1 MNTVVVAV
9 VVLFY
14 IQKPGLDW
22 VLFPFYAVA
31 AMGIG
36 CGCGI
41 VMQILPWPTRGSKE
55 LLEALGAAPQ
65 PHPVLIHRWC
75 HSRAYFSMGRTT
87 HTHTHTGLSLN
98 AASRGVQCAIGHFTA
113 NEKHDVERL
122 YLSEKAQ
129 LMTQKIVENIAIAK
143 AVCLRRTATVRVS
156 SRKLTKAFFTRAM
169 TTCSDMKMRSGSM
182 PSCPIPGSSSTSRRS
197 RP

>member
-14 IQKPGLDW
+14 IQIPGLDW

-36 CGCGI
+36 CGCGV

-65 PHPVLIHRWC
+65 SHLVLIHIVLSLTRKLFC
-75 HSRAYFSMGRTT
+75 GPRT
-87 HTHTHTGLSLN
+87 THTGLSLN

-143 AVCLRRTATVRVS
+143 AVCYAALLLFESEA
-156 SRKLTKAFFTRAM
+156 
-169 TTCSDMKMRSGSM
+169 D
-182 PSCPIPGSSSTSRRS
+182 
-197 RP
+197 